1 MNQRQTILKV
11 ALNTPL
17 RKLFDYL
24 PNTEIDCASLQV
36 GMRVSVPFGKR
47 TLVGVIMDIATHS
60 TFDNAKLKTIIEV
73 LDESALFP
81 ADLCHFFQKAA
92 QYYHHPIGEVVH
104 AGLPQS
110 IKQGKRAKPTVVPT
124 SSAFQTSDLALNPH
138 QITAID
144 AIKKSLHQ
152 FTAFLLEGVTGSGKT
167 EVYLATVL
175 AALEAGQQ
183 ALVLVPEISLTPQTF
198 ERFQQRFGNQV
209 VSFHSQMTPA
219 KRRDVFYQVQQQA
232 VSIVVGTR
240 SALFLPFK
248 KLGLIVIDEE
258 HDASFKQQEGFRYSA
273 RDLAVLRAKLLN
285 IPVLLGS
292 ATPSFESLY
301 NAQKAKYQ
309 QLYLPHR
316 ATDVAM
322 PHIELLDIR
331 HNKLNGGLSA
341 QLLAKI
347 QSTLANKGQ
356 VLLFI
361 NRRGYAPVYMCY
373 DCGWFANCHRCET
386 RLTYHLHKRQLIC
399 HHCERIVQIPSHCP
413 DCNSSSLNT
422 VGQGT
427 EKIEESLS
435 AQFADARIVRVDS
448 DTTSKK
454 DSLATFLKQ
463 AHDNEANILIGTQ
476 ILAKGHHFPHLSLVA
491 IIDADGGLF
500 STDFR
505 AQERMAQLLIQVSGR
520 AGRVHNAGK
529 VVIQTFHPEH
539 PFMQHITQ
547 QNYRSLANTLL
558 QERMNATLPPYTHI
572 ALIRANH
579 IEPNMPMTFLQQV
592 QSYLS
597 NALQN
602 QSISIRGPIPSI
614 IPKRQGRYHFQLLLQ
629 TDQRAILHQALG
641 HSTSFLE
648 NMKIGKKVRWSLD
661 VDPVEMI

>member
-1 MNQRQTILKV
+1 
-11 ALNTPL
+11 
-17 RKLFDYL
+17 
-24 PNTEIDCASLQV
+24 
-36 GMRVSVPFGKR
+36 MRVNVPFGKR
-47 TLVGVIMDIATHS
+47 TLVGIVMDIATH
-60 TFDNAKLKTIIEV
+60 TTLENDKLKAIIAI
-73 LDESALFP
+73 LDDSPIFP
-81 ADLCHFFQKAA
+81 VDLCHFFLKAA

-110 IKQGKRAKPTVVPT
+110 IKQGKSAKPVVIPAP
-124 SSAFQTSDLALNPH
+124 SAFQASAVELNQH
-138 QITAID
+138 QIAAID
-144 AIKKSLHQ
+144 AIKASLHQ

-167 EVYLATVL
+167 EVYLASVL
-175 AALEAGQQ
+175 AALEAGKQ
-183 ALVLVPEISLTPQTF
+183 ALILVPEISLTPQTF
-198 ERFQQRFGNQV
+198 ERFQHRFGNQV

-285 IPVLLGS
+285 VPVLLGS

-309 QLYLPHR
+309 RLFLPNR

-322 PHIELLDIR
+322 PQIELLDVR
-331 HNKLNGGLSA
+331 HNKLSGGLSS

-399 HHCERIVQIPSHCP
+399 HHCEKIVQIPTRCP
-413 DCNSSSLNT
+413 DCASTSLNT

-427 EKIEESLS
+427 EKIEESLT
-435 AQFADARIVRVDS
+435 AQFPNACIVRVDS

-520 AGRVHNAGK
+520 AGRVHNAGQ

-547 QNYRSLANTLL
+547 QNYASLANSLL
-558 QERMNATLPPYTHI
+558 QERMKATLPPYTHI

-579 IEPNMPMTFLQQV
+579 VEPNAPIAFLQQV
-592 QSYLS
+592 QSHLADTLS
-597 NALQN
+597 N
-602 QSISIRGPIPSI
+602 QSISIKGPIPSV

-629 TDQRAILHQALG
+629 TDHRAILHQALG

-648 NMKIGKKVRWSLD
+648 NTKIGKKVRWSLD